1 MGNYAHDCGPPP
13 WQREPAAV
21 TTSSRGPLAPSA
33 GLRASIREALQ
44 LSWPITLSLLLHAG
58 YRVNDQFWV
67 KDLGPDAQA
76 AMGLTSFLLILN
88 FAFIS
93 LLSTGTLA
101 RVAKFAGAGSWDKL
115 RKSFCTACYSSLLW
129 FGLIALVGWS
139 ATPWLV
145 HQSGGSGQAAAL
157 AEEYLGTIYL
167 VLPLIGFKPLI
178 DSIFFG
184 LGNTVIPMFL
194 AGLSVALNAILNP
207 VLIYGWWG
215 LPAMGIE
222 GAAWSTGIS
231 RGLSALIGIFILLR
245 YFDLKGSL
253 REHPTWLELKRI
265 CRIGGPVAFSHATY
279 AICFTLILKTSV
291 APLGPTVQAG
301 LAVGFNGIESLSY
314 CGLMGPAMASAS
326 LVGRR
331 LGAKDFVG
339 ARRGAFACLSMSV
352 GFAAITSV
360 VFLTAGHLLSDIYTD
375 DLIILAEAVLYLH
388 IVAYSQI
395 VTAADSTLQQMMAG
409 AGRTV
414 HMAILNIC
422 GYISRVPLAFWMS
435 ASLGMG
441 AAGIWWALNIANYLK
456 LGAILILF
464 RRLHIF
470 SPTQPSTDE

>member
-1 MGNYAHDCGPPP
+1 M
-13 WQREPAAV
+13 
-21 TTSSRGPLAPSA
+21 
-33 GLRASIREALQ
+33 RASIREAFF

-58 YRVNDQFWV
+58 YRVNDQYWV

-101 RVAKFAGAGSWDKL
+101 RVAQSSGAGNWSQL
-115 RKSFCTACYSSLLW
+115 RHSFSTSCYSGLVW
-129 FGLIALVGWS
+129 FGVIAVAGWF
-139 ATPWLV
+139 ATPFLV
-145 HQSGGSGQAAAL
+145 QSSGGSGNPAAL
-157 AEEYLGTIYL
+157 AEDYLGTIYL

-178 DSIFFG
+178 DSVFFG
-184 LGNTVIPMFL
+184 LGNTVVPML
-194 AGLSVALNAILNP
+194 LSGLSVALNAILNP

-215 LPAMGIE
+215 MPAMGIE

-231 RGLSALIGIFILLR
+231 RAVSALIGIVVLLR
-245 YFDLKGSL
+245 YFDLKGCL
-253 REHPTWLELKRI
+253 RESPTWNELKKI
-265 CRIGGPVAFSHATY
+265 CRIGGPVAFSHATF

-331 LGAKDFVG
+331 LGARDFEG
-339 ARRGAFACLSMSV
+339 AKRGAYACLGMSV
-352 GFAAITSV
+352 GFATMTSV
-360 VFLTAGHLLSDIYTD
+360 VFLTAGHFLSDIYTD
-375 DLIILAEAVLYLH
+375 DLVILTEAVLYLH
-388 IVAYSQI
+388 IVAYSQVI
-395 VTAADSTLQQMMAG
+395 TAADSTLQQIMAG

-414 HMAILNIC
+414 QMAILNIC
-422 GYISRVPLAFWMS
+422 GFISRVPLAFWMS
-435 ASLGMG
+435 ATLGMG

-456 LGAILILF
+456 LGAIFVLF
-464 RRLHIF
+464 RRMHIF
-470 SPTQPSTDE
+470 SPTPPSTDE